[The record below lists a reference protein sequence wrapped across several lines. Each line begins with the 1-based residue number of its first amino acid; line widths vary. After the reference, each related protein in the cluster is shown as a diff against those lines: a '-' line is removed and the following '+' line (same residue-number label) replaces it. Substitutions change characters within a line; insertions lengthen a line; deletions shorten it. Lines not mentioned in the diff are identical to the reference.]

1 MYISKI
7 ARKYLMFAE
16 VVFVISAII
25 CIALFLN
32 VFGFIDEVNSYII
45 AVKLSDSLLR
55 MTAVAV
61 MMAVIIDLLVRDFE

>member
-1 MYISKI
+1 MYISKF

-16 VVFVISAII
+16 VVFVTSAVI
-25 CIALFLN
+25 CIALFFNL
-32 VFGFIDEVNSYII
+32 FGFIDEVNSYII
-45 AVKLSDSLLR
+45 AVQLSDSLLR

>member
-32 VFGFIDEVNSYII
+32 VFGFIDAVNSYII